1 MAESAARITKHMN
14 ACGDAVTEIDSIKD
28 GSHPWFGKKD
38 GQGNA
43 YYDQK
48 HYNMHVWDNLN
59 HLKLQQEQQW
69 YKDDSEVEVVMRQ
82 KQNILP
88 QLKLPKIILRQIH
101 DGTRGIK
108 NDS

>member
-14 ACGDAVTEIDSIKD
+14 ACADAVTEIDSIKD
-28 GSHPWFGKKD
+28 GSHYFFGKKD

-59 HLKLQQEQQW
+59 HLKLQTFKIVN
-69 YKDDSEVEVVMRQ
+69 YINHIHTSS
-82 KQNILP
+82 
-88 QLKLPKIILRQIH
+88 KLVRVLTTIVQ
-101 DGTRGIK
+101 
-108 NDS
+108 

>member
-1 MAESAARITKHMN
+1 MAETAARITKHMN
-14 ACGDAVTEIDSIKD
+14 ACADAVTEIDAIKD
-28 GSHPWFGKKD
+28 GSHYFFGKKD

-69 YKDDSEVEVVMRQ
+69 YKDDSVSRSGNAA
-82 KQNILP
+82 KA
-88 QLKLPKIILRQIH
+88 KH
-101 DGTRGIK
+101 TAAIK
-108 NDS
+108 TAEDYLAANT